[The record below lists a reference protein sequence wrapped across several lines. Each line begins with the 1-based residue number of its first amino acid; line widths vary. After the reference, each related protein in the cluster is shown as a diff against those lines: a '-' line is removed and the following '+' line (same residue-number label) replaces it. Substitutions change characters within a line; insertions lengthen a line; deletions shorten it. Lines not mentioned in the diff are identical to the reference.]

1 MSKKMWHKIF
11 KSKSQKQQKQQQQ
24 LSKINKRHSRGIYE
38 EYQQLN
44 ELLNGEKLQTI
55 CSENQMQNEM
65 PNENEN
71 ENKYGNVFEQQPPQ
85 SSFNST
91 ALTEAQQLQQQQQ
104 HAPQLSTFTRVR
116 NTFSLRRSSNNSNNN
131 NKNVKPTNMES
142 DTGDDEQLPGP
153 PPGPLTTGHSV
164 PVDEHVSSTGTDLT
178 PCPNCSR
185 TFNLSALRK
194 HVVVCEKMT
203 KKRKVFDSSRQRRD
217 GTALSTYVLP
227 KNFGLPN
234 AEKASG
240 VHTPPA
246 ASREASTVSTSGMSQ
261 SMQEVKESPQML
273 RRTTARTS
281 MRKPAAPAATE
292 ASPAATA
299 ATVTATA
306 APAAAGAPPLA
317 RDRMRSSDRSLA
329 RRIQGVASERCP
341 HCERSFN
348 PKAFDRHVEWC
359 KEKAIQATIKSSS
372 TTETSK
378 AKERMEARKQYRPPN
393 LKTKRSINRDKYSNE
408 EQYEQEMVSPKQ
420 YTMSTS
426 SMASSVHSD
435 NGFSSLAGDK
445 YDPFLSAKRQL
456 EELCTPNTPPDNEL
470 PTPTATTIMSSSL
483 TGSLTKPMTMTTP
496 NATST
501 PKATAPSNFRRTAS
515 LRGPRRTPL
524 LPSRPLFATNYRP
537 TIQRGL
543 SDEGPISSNFLKP
556 EEYDEM
562 PVRAACGNDF
572 HSPRVVRRDTSASN
586 RKQQLKLPLSAA
598 NESQPQRN
606 VAKTDSLAV
615 FLKYE
620 HELEQLN
627 AKAAEV
633 AAKNK
638 ELSSKE
644 LKDKSNNLS
653 KQNSAKN
660 LNTQLPPL
668 IKPSATPSKENNE
681 NLAPLR
687 LEPLLHKPSTP
698 NVNQQP
704 IKLEHIFGGQR
715 LAEFID
721 PKLIN
726 ACDNLN
732 VCATSSE
739 ASSTPQTLL
748 QSRSSSQST
757 ITQERRHSGEARN
770 LLKRKM
776 RLGRNQ
782 FLYDASPEEAGSCAD
797 DEGNRSSL
805 EFDEQCWQQQQKQ
818 QQQLTHTLPTPS
830 FDDFDFEEFLSSFAQ
845 EHDQEQFP
853 LFRDCREFLLN
864 RTTSRQRSCQK
875 ASSTLTPTLT
885 TTTPTATP
893 RQPQFITPP
902 SANSLLPSAH
912 RSTGSNDSGSVS
924 SEKSASNS
932 RYATASSSSGGGG
945 GGSADEKSLK
955 QDESQKREIF
965 ISIETE
971 PNAQGSSP
979 ISPDS
984 LRHMVGNAQTPI
996 DVLHIE
1002 NGNEP
1007 EHAKFSKISDNEEQQ
1022 EAEFAAEAS
1031 RIPKRR
1037 PATAA
1042 GSSAT
1047 LPALSLAPNVEANN
1061 AKNAFERMRND
1072 FQQLGE
1078 QIGASVRRDL
1088 LQRQEQVLQQQQQQQ
1103 IQAQQQE
1110 LKANSPLTPS
1120 PSGDSDEQSSLD
1132 GYPMSSSHSSHH
1144 GVSFKNSTDSAYG
1157 SNSPAS
1163 LSRQRSSEIQL
1174 QSNNNN
1180 NKLLRP
1186 HTASGALST
1195 SSKQSLGVDA
1205 ITQAQCDYGKP
1216 LKARQRMFAG
1226 GGVAGDGIAEYSSSG
1241 SEQSLPA
1248 AVTQQQ
1254 TSNYNYQQQQQLQ
1267 HQHEQQQLQQYQ
1279 QPYNN
1284 NNGYELNAN
1293 NLSNSMLGGTVTPTM
1308 SQHSLMSNTSNGSS
1322 SMTTS
1327 MKMSKF
1333 CHECGCKFVL
1343 EQAKFCT
1350 ECGVK
1355 RAML

>member
-435 NGFSSLAGDK
+435 NSQKSVKTSSKSRTIVTQNTVSLHMTTDDINVSNQDRSRRKAGDTCQQI
-445 YDPFLSAKRQL
+445 DDTMKRLKRTSTSQSL
-456 EELCTPNTPPDNEL
+456 QNAELDCVEAAPLRPIANRRNKTNRQKVDSPDNQ
-470 PTPTATTIMSSSL
+470 SL
-483 TGSLTKPMTMTTP
+483 EDLHAAQQEQTK
-496 NATST
+496 
-501 PKATAPSNFRRTAS
+501 
-515 LRGPRRTPL
+515 
-524 LPSRPLFATNYRP
+524 
-537 TIQRGL
+537 
-543 SDEGPISSNFLKP
+543 
-556 EEYDEM
+556 
-562 PVRAACGNDF
+562 
-572 HSPRVVRRDTSASN
+572 
-586 RKQQLKLPLSAA
+586 RKQQTKEKQGKQLMRAPTSESLQLAKLDCEEAAPLKPVAKRTTKTQRQKIEAAELLAGQPQVTMTFDELNGLIKRKGSAA
-598 NESQPQRN
+598 ISNLNMNMAEPEPKIRSKLR
-606 VAKTDSLAV
+606 TSTSLVRQARRR
-615 FLKYE
+615 
-620 HELEQLN
+620 
-627 AKAAEV
+627 
-633 AAKNK
+633 
-638 ELSSKE
+638 
-644 LKDKSNNLS
+644 
-653 KQNSAKN
+653 NSAKEN
-660 LNTQLPPL
+660 PDFDVRCIDAPPMTL
-668 IKPSATPSKENNE
+668 SKCELAKEVLSNE
-681 NLAPLR
+681 YQE
-687 LEPLLHKPSTP
+687 LEEIPRKLYADYESKSSIMPHGEI
-698 NVNQQP
+698 Q
-704 IKLEHIFGGQR
+704 IKLE
-715 LAEFID
+715 
-721 PKLIN
+721 
-726 ACDNLN
+726 
-732 VCATSSE
+732 
-739 ASSTPQTLL
+739 ASSMSRICRPKKRNNLPAIAGNAQPLRALPMPEIKQSLEALGVNLLPRLEFSPPHKRYDDQPTDDEDDELDAELDINEEAYEEANIEIGQLL
-748 QSRSSSQST
+748 QKAKLLEEPYDYDTNDIAEDLQDLESEDEQVDVDNGEQEQEATVKLPPISRRLVVLEQDEDGTMYIKAHKSKKRGSSKSSSKT
-757 ITQERRHSGEARN
+757 
-770 LLKRKM
+770 
-776 RLGRNQ
+776 
-782 FLYDASPEEAGSCAD
+782 
-797 DEGNRSSL
+797 
-805 EFDEQCWQQQQKQ
+805 
-818 QQQLTHTLPTPS
+818 
-830 FDDFDFEEFLSSFAQ
+830 
-845 EHDQEQFP
+845 
-853 LFRDCREFLLN
+853 
-864 RTTSRQRSCQK
+864 
-875 ASSTLTPTLT
+875 
-885 TTTPTATP
+885 
-893 RQPQFITPP
+893 
-902 SANSLLPSAH
+902 

-1157 SNSPAS
+1157 SSNSPAS